1 MTQSGPTYVP
11 PSMPAPA
18 AKVASAFDRLTRAVE
33 DAAAPPLTAAANPGP
48 MVPTGRT
55 IEDMVGDMLR
65 PMLKDW
71 MDQNLPPMVERLVE
85 REIAKLTRR

>member
-1 MTQSGPTYVP
+1 M
-11 PSMPAPA
+11 PA

-33 DAAAPPLTAAANPGP
+33 DAATPPMPAAANPGLV
-48 MVPTGRT
+48 VPVGRT